1 MSAIAN
7 IIPTTQIPLNKPQY
21 FSYSILKDL
30 EKDIKPGIEV
40 KIPLGKKK
48 ISGVVFN
55 IVNSQPK
62 FKLKNILEVTDK
74 IPVLS
79 TDQLKLA
86 GWISKYYYTSLGIV
100 IKTMLP
106 KRVGTRKHESV
117 KLSKEKFP
125 FPKLTKIQN
134 EVYESIKNS
143 KEKKFLIYGVTG
155 SGKTE
160 IYLKLIK
167 DTLNADKQVIFLVPE
182 ISLTPQTVQK
192 IASRFDHHIL
202 ALLHSNLSA
211 GEKYKI
217 WQNIRDKKIK
227 IIIGPRSAILTP
239 IQDLGLIIIDE
250 EHDQSYKQYDQ
261 NPQYHVKDVASKLS
275 ELTNCKVIL
284 GSATPSIETYYQ
296 AKSKRI
302 KLLEMPERFQGGY
315 DMPKVQI
322 VDMRVELKKKNFSI
336 FSEALQEELE
346 KTLNNKKQALLFI
359 NRRGTSTFV
368 MCRDCGH
375 VLKCPHCD
383 VPLVYHSGFSNSN
396 NLNCHYCNYGEK
408 IKSECPKCNSKYIK
422 YFGAGTERI
431 ESEFKAQFPGVR
443 VARMD
448 KDTMNTKFAHFKTFN
463 DFLTKKYNVLIGTQ
477 MITKGFDLPNIDLIG
492 IISADTC
499 LNLPDFKSF
508 ERTFQLIT
516 QVAGRTGRGQDQ
528 GKVILQTYNP
538 ENKVLKAASKHD
550 FKSFYDLE
558 IVERNNLNY
567 PPFSKLIKL
576 TLKGKDHKK
585 IQNKTINI
593 AKTLSKYIKDNKLN
607 IDILGPSTAFIPKK
621 RGEFIWQIILK
632 IKKDISLEKRNK
644 LLSIL
649 STDCNV
655 DIDPESLL

>member
-1 MSAIAN
+1 MNKIVN
-7 IIPTTQIPLNKPQY
+7 IIPTTQIPPNKPQY
-21 FSYSILKDL
+21 FSYSVPKNL
-30 EKDIKPGIEV
+30 ENDIKPGVEV
-40 KIPLGKKK
+40 KIPLGNKE
-48 ISGVVFN
+48 ISGIVFN
-55 IVNSQPK
+55 TTNQTPK
-62 FKLKNILEVTDK
+62 FKLKDIIEVVDK
-74 IPVLS
+74 IPTIS
-79 TDQLKLA
+79 TNQLKLA
-86 GWISKYYYTSLGIV
+86 QWISKYYYTSLGVV
-100 IKTMLP
+100 IKTILP
-106 KRVGTRKHESV
+106 KRVGVRKHNSIE
-117 KLSKEKFP
+117 LSKEKTSFP
-125 FPKLTKIQN
+125 QLTKTQN
-134 EVYESIKNS
+134 KVYESIRDS
-143 KEKKFLIYGVTG
+143 KEKTFLIHGVTG

-167 DTLNADKQVIFLVPE
+167 DALDQDKQVVFLVPE

-192 IASRFDHHIL
+192 IASRFDHKIL

-211 GEKYKI
+211 GEKYKT
-217 WQNIRDKKIK
+217 WQNIRNKKIK

-261 NPQYHVKDVASKLS
+261 NPQYHVKDVASKLG
-275 ELTNCKVIL
+275 ELTNCKIIL

-296 AKSKRI
+296 AKSKQI

-346 KTLNNKKQALLFI
+346 KTLNSKKQALLFI

-383 VPLVYHSGFSNSN
+383 VPLVFHSGFSNST
-396 NLNCHYCNYGEK
+396 NLSCHYCNYGEK
-408 IKSECPKCNSKYIK
+408 IKSECPKCDSKYIK

-431 ESEFKAQFPGVR
+431 ESEFRALFPGIKVT
-443 VARMD
+443 RMD
-448 KDTMNTKFAHFKTFN
+448 KDTMNTKLAHFKTFN
-463 DFLTKKYNVLIGTQ
+463 DFLNKKYAVLIGTQ

-516 QVAGRTGRGQDQ
+516 QVAGRTGRGSDQ
-528 GKVILQTYNP
+528 GKVIMQTYAP
-538 ENKVLKAASKHD
+538 ENKVLKVASKHD
-550 FKSFYDLE
+550 FKSFYDTE
-558 IVERNNLNY
+558 VIERENLAY
-567 PPFSKLIKL
+567 PPYSKLIKI
-576 TLKGKDHKK
+576 TLKGKDNKK
-585 IQNKTINI
+585 IQDKALNSSKI
-593 AKTLSKYIKDNKLN
+593 LSRYIKDNKLN
-607 IDILGPSTAFIPKK
+607 INILGPSTAFIPKK

-632 IKKDISLEKRNK
+632 LNCDISLEKRNK
-644 LLSIL
+644 LLNIL
-649 STDCNV
+649 PVDCNV
-655 DIDPESLL
+655 NIDPESLL